1 MRPLRAIGPLV
12 AALVFADAPVHARS
26 VEPVSEVDPIEL
38 HWDAP
43 AACPGADRVRE
54 HARRRRGTEGT
65 TRVVA
70 RGTVRAI
77 DAATWVLELSLEGEG
92 GREDR
97 EIRAASCD
105 ALAEAAG
112 LLIAVAADPSRAS
125 VGPAVVPPPA
135 TPDAATPV
143 PTAAEPASE
152 PVTPIAAAP
161 PASAPPAAPTTAER
175 PRRRRVSGA
184 IRAELGGQFLRLL
197 PRVADVTF
205 GGALALRMP
214 LSRVEVRGRYAL
226 AQRVEQ
232 GGLADVGGVIDLWT
246 LGASG
251 CFAPR
256 WRRLEFPICAGV
268 ELGAMQGRSFGVQE
282 GGRARSLFAA
292 IPIDA
297 NLIWSP
303 IPRVGLL
310 AGAGAAA
317 SLVRPGFHLRD
328 QALLFRA
335 GPVGLRLIV
344 GIELRFP

>member
-1 MRPLRAIGPLV
+1 M
-12 AALVFADAPVHARS
+12 HARS
-26 VEPVSEVDPIEL
+26 VEPASEADPIAL

-43 AACPGADRVRE
+43 ASCPGADRVRE
-54 HARRRRGTEGT
+54 HARRRMGTDGPT
-65 TRVVA
+65 PVVA
-70 RGTVRAI
+70 RGTVRSI
-77 DAATWVLELSLEGEG
+77 DASTWVLELSLEGEG

-125 VGPAVVPPPA
+125 TGPAVVPEPATNEPTTNEPTADDPATREPTTRPA
-135 TPDAATPV
+135 TPS
-143 PTAAEPASE
+143 PTVVVS
-152 PVTPIAAAP
+152 P
-161 PASAPPAAPTTAER
+161 P

-184 IRAELGGQFLRLL
+184 ARAEIGGQFLRVL
-197 PRVADVTF
+197 PRAADVTF

-214 LSRVEVRGRYAL
+214 LSRVELRGRYAL

-232 GGLADVGGVIDLWT
+232 DGVADVGGTIDLWT

-251 CFAPR
+251 CVAPR
-256 WRRLEFPICAGV
+256 WRRLELPICAGV
-268 ELGAMQGRSFGVQE
+268 ELGVMRGRSFGVQE
-282 GGRARSLFAA
+282 GGSARSLFVA

-317 SLVRPGFHLRD
+317 GLLRPSFHLRD
-328 QALLFRA
+328 QAPLFRA
-335 GPVGLRLIV
+335 GPIGLRV
-344 GIELRFP
+344 VAGVELRFP